1 MKKPRLAIPRTLRTH
16 AWCLPIM
23 ANHAYNIGTSEYHLT
38 QGERPGTLSTA
49 TVVVQPFLQ
58 EHTIREVPD
67 AM

>member
-1 MKKPRLAIPRTLRTH
+1 
-16 AWCLPIM
+16 M